1 MQPVNFHLSNLLFM
15 KFILECLKDHLP
27 NFESIRLSSS
37 NLLEGYPYFESTPH
51 TQHFLKRFVLVNY
64 KNH

>member
-1 MQPVNFHLSNLLFM
+1 M
-15 KFILECLKDHLP
+15 KFILEYLKDHLP